1 MLTELGTIFLA
12 LAVALNGYLAW
23 STARMVARGDD
34 KTDAIL
40 ETTRTLLDALI
51 ELLKRTKTV

>member
-1 MLTELGTIFLA
+1 MLTDLGVIFLA

-23 STARMVARGDD
+23 STARLVSRVDE

-40 ETTRTLLDALI
+40 ETTRTSLDALI
-51 ELLKRTKTV
+51 ELLKRTKTA

>member
-1 MLTELGTIFLA
+1 MLAELDTIFLA

-23 STARMVARGDD
+23 SAARMVARVDE

-40 ETTRTLLDALI
+40 ETTRTSLEALI
-51 ELLKRTKTV
+51 ELLKRTKTA

>member
-1 MLTELGTIFLA
+1 MLTELDTIFLA

-23 STARMVARGDD
+23 STAKMVARVDK

-40 ETTRTLLDALI
+40 ETTRTSLDALS
-51 ELLKRTKTV
+51 ELLKRTKTA